1 MSKIIKYC
9 ENNYAYRRRPTRE
22 VMVGSVG
29 VGGNNPIRVQSMT
42 TTPTMDTLKTV
53 EQTLRMVKVGCE
65 IVRITA
71 QGPKEAANLE
81 NIRRELHKRG
91 CKVPLVA
98 DIHFNPNAAME
109 AVKHV
114 EKVRINPGNFTD
126 TKVFKVKS
134 YTDEEYDSELQK
146 IYDKFSPLVKELKS
160 RGVALRIG
168 TNHGSLSDRIMN
180 RYGDTPLGMVE
191 SALEFARICESLNY
205 YDFMFSMKSSNPQ
218 VMVYAYRLLTAR
230 MYELNMNYPLHL
242 GVTEAGEGED
252 GRVKSALG
260 IGLLL
265 EDGIGDTIRVS
276 LTEEPENEVPV
287 AFKLIEKY
295 SKIKTGADSVQI
307 SEIRDP
313 LEYHRFETSHSLG
326 FWFKTAPRV
335 MTSLKDQ
342 EVLDESF
349 CRQLGY
355 HKMGNTYKQKDV
367 ATDWLIVNKNL
378 SSKESEELILLK
390 EAGIKIASSQI
401 ASDAKI
407 LEFNYHLQVKDS
419 FVQVNLSQFTGNDLK
434 DLFGKG
440 NVFVLYSQDSNFIGR
455 VRQFQKAQTDLG
467 SQDPVVLKKIDLRKD
482 FELVSLEASYD
493 LGGPLIEGFGNGV
506 WLESSTAKESEIKFL
521 FTLLQSTRLRVTRTD
536 YISCPSC
543 GRTLFDLQ
551 TTTARIREQTGHL
564 KGVKIAIMGC
574 IVNGPG
580 EMADADFGY
589 VGSMPG
595 KVNLY
600 VGKELVKRGVDESQA
615 DKELIQ
621 LIKDNGAWKEEDSGE
636 L

>member
-29 VGGNNPIRVQSMT
+29 IGGNNPIRVQSMT

-295 SKIKTGADSVQI
+295 SKISRGADSVQI
-307 SEIRDP
+307 SETRNP
-313 LEYHRFETSHSLG
+313 LEYQRFETCHSLG
-326 FWFKTAPRV
+326 FWFKAAPRV
-335 MTSLKDQ
+335 ITSLKDQ
-342 EVLDESF
+342 DVLDESF

-355 HKMGNTYKQKDV
+355 HKIGKSYKQKDV
-367 ATDWLIVNKNL
+367 ATDWLMINKSL
-378 SSKESEELILLK
+378 TSKELEELILLK
-390 EAGIKIASSQI
+390 EAGIKIASSHL
-401 ASDAKI
+401 ASDAKV
-407 LEFNYHLQVKDS
+407 LEFNYQLQVRDS

-434 DLFGKG
+434 DIFGKG
-440 NVFVLYSQDSNFIGR
+440 NVFVLYSHDSNFIGR
-455 VRQFQKAQTDLG
+455 VRQFQKAQVDLG
-467 SQDPVVLKKIDLRKD
+467 SQDPVVLKKNDLRND

-506 WLESSTAKESEIKFL
+506 WLESSASKESEIKFL

-600 VGKELVKRGVDESQA
+600 VGKELVKRGVEESQA

-621 LIKDNGAWKEEDSGE
+621 LIKDNGAWKDVKSDET
-636 L
+636 